1 MVIMQ
6 SWRRSMSQTV
16 SKSQF
21 KTHSLEY
28 FRKIEQTG
36 EELVITDHGRPVLKV
51 VPYVGDPEECFQ
63 GLRNAVLKYD
73 APLEPVGVED
83 WEASKRK

>member
-1 MVIMQ
+1 
-6 SWRRSMSQTV
+6 MSQVV

-21 KTHSLEY
+21 KPHSLEY

-51 VPYVGDPEECFQ
+51 IPYVADPEECFR
-63 GLRNAVLKYD
+63 GLRHTVLYYD
-73 APLEPVGVED
+73 DPLEPVGVEG
-83 WEASKRK
+83 WEALK

>member
-1 MVIMQ
+1 MPQV
-6 SWRRSMSQTV
+6 V

-21 KTHSLEY
+21 KPHSLEY

-51 VPYVGDPEECFQ
+51 IPYVADPEECFR
-63 GLRNAVLKYD
+63 GLRNTVLQYD
-73 APLEPVGVED
+73 APLEPVGVES
-83 WEASKRK
+83 WEALK

>member
-1 MVIMQ
+1 MPQ
-6 SWRRSMSQTV
+6 AV

-21 KTHSLEY
+21 KPHSLEY

-51 VPYVGDPEECFQ
+51 VPYVADPEECFQ
-63 GLRNAVLKYD
+63 GLRNTVLYYD
-73 APLEPVGVED
+73 APLEPVEVES
-83 WEASKRK
+83 WEALK

>member
-1 MVIMQ
+1 MPQ
-6 SWRRSMSQTV
+6 AV

-21 KTHSLEY
+21 KPHSLEF

-51 VPYVGDPEECFQ
+51 VPYVTDTEECFR
-63 GLRNAVLKYD
+63 GLRNTVLRYD
-73 APLEPVGVED
+73 APLEPTGVDD
-83 WEASKRK
+83 WEALK

>member
-1 MVIMQ
+1 M
-6 SWRRSMSQTV
+6 SRSV

-21 KTHSLEY
+21 KPRSLEY

-51 VPYVGDPEECFQ
+51 VPYPADPEECFR
-63 GLRNAVLKYD
+63 GLRNSVITYE
-73 APLEPVGVED
+73 APLEPVGAD
-83 WEASKRK
+83 TWEALK